1 MSRRARI
8 VRNAAIGL
16 AVSVV
21 TVIGAALLIVHT
33 SRFQEWA
40 RQKIVAAIAEATG
53 GKTEIGSL
61 VLDAAHLHA
70 RITNLV
76 IHGSEPSG
84 TAPFVRVA
92 QIDLTARLFSG
103 GRILAISYL
112 GVQQPEVNVLV
123 SPDGSTNIPTPK
135 PSAPSKS
142 TPLETIVDLAIG
154 HFELAQG
161 HLALNDRKQ
170 PLDITA
176 NNLRAQLWYRVL
188 QGDYTGRLS
197 LDPVYVVSGRNTP
210 VTYRLIMPLA
220 LARNRIRIDG
230 TTIATASSRLSVNG
244 SLENLRQPEFS
255 GRVDGWLTLADL
267 DHTLGLRL
275 DASARGLPD
284 VLQLDVNG
292 SASSQQI
299 RVASLALAW
308 GRTQLQASGNLKGGG
323 SSLQFHGS
331 VDLAEFARL
340 ARLNVQPRGSLLLN
354 GDASLDAANSYRI
367 SGHVATRDL
376 ALRQGPLRIPSAAI
390 SADVLAE
397 PASLKLNALHVAAF
411 GGEFSGSA
419 TLQDFARYHLAGGLR
434 NFDIQ
439 GLAQLAGEKLPYSG
453 TLSGPVQATGDL
465 HVAGTRSI
473 EAQATLA
480 IAPGARGIPLRGRLE
495 GVYQGASEN
504 LRIEN
509 STLALPHTS
518 VTLAGSTDHG
528 LRVAL
533 VTTDLHDLLAAAPG
547 AGPSPVTLAGGQAGF
562 TGTVTGS
569 LGAPRIAGQL
579 SATHFQVEGRQ
590 FTSAAADVAASP
602 SGLSVTNGSLARGAM
617 SAAFSGSVGMHAWKP
632 GPQEPLAVDLNLQN
646 GDVAD
651 LLAMAGQP
659 PAGYS
664 GAVTATAHV
673 TGTVGDPTGSVALH
687 AAQGALAGEPFD
699 HLDAQI
705 GLTDRLATIQQAS
718 LVAGNARVDLTG
730 SFLHPRDSFT
740 EGSLQASLRTS
751 QVDLAKLPRL
761 PDTSGQ
767 LQLTAAVA
775 GSLGPVPGDPAQ
787 TEFLVGSV
795 QADASVRALRYQG
808 QPYGDFQTTVQTA
821 GQTATTNLT
830 SNFAGSNVRVHAATQ
845 LVRGYPTTADAQIA
859 GLPVERVLAIAGY
872 GEIPVR
878 GKLSA
883 TAQVRGDLA
892 HPLAHPLAS
901 PEGSATLDLTDAT
914 VEGQPL
920 DRVQA
925 QATSTAQTLELT
937 RFEAVSGPSH
947 IALTAHFDHPAGQ
960 FDSGTLQ
967 FHVENGHLDL
977 ARLRGVQ
984 NARPG
989 LAGTVEIAA
998 DGSAVASPGAQP
1010 FRLTD
1015 VNANISAAHVA
1026 AQGKNLGGFTLA
1038 AHTASA
1044 NRLDFTLNSD
1054 LAGAT
1059 IQAHGTG
1066 QLGADYP
1073 VNAELSFTN
1082 VKWSNLE
1089 SLLGTPSDGPPAF
1102 EITAEGKASVNGP
1115 LLRTAALQGSL
1126 DVSRLELQT
1135 VPQPRAVHSI
1145 TIQNQGPI
1153 EARLER
1159 GTMTLTGFHLTG
1171 PQTEIRGSGSASLQ
1185 GGSLNLSVNAGVDLA
1200 ILQNFSRDIDSSGKI
1215 TLAAAVRGTVSDPL
1229 ATGSLQLQNA
1239 SINYAAIPNGLSNAN
1254 GTIALQGNRASIQNL
1269 TAESGGGKVVLSGFA
1284 TYGGQP
1290 RFALRAGATN
1300 VRVLVQEGVTVAGNA
1315 DLRIAGVLDNSTAT
1329 GTVTLTQLNYSPQSD
1344 LGSIL
1349 TRAAPD
1355 VESTAVPN
1363 PLLDHMKLDIRV
1375 RTSVGMLVRSSLAE
1389 NLQTD
1394 ADLRVGG
1401 SASQPTIVGRVNL
1414 EEGHLLFFGNT
1425 YTVNSGSISFAN
1437 PVRIEPILNLSLQ
1450 TQTKGVNVV
1459 LNVTGPIDNMK
1470 LTYTSDPPL
1479 QFQEIAA
1486 LLSTGSVPTSDPT
1499 LLANQP
1505 AQPAQT
1511 FGQSGESAI
1520 LGQAVA
1526 NPVASSLQRVFGVS
1540 QLTIDPAFTG
1550 ASALPTAQ
1558 VTLQQ
1563 RVSTNLT
1570 FTYTSALDDPNSTLI
1585 AAEWALSPRW
1595 SAKALRDQNGIV
1607 SVILLYKRQFR

>member
-1 MSRRARI
+1 MSRAARI
-8 VRNAAIGL
+8 VRNTAIGVAL
-16 AVSVV
+16 VV
-21 TVIGAALLIVHT
+21 VAVIGAALLIVHT
-33 SRFQEWA
+33 SRFQDWA
-40 RQKIVAAIAEATG
+40 RQRIVAAVAEATG

-70 RITNLV
+70 RIANLV

-84 TAPFVRVA
+84 TAPFVRIA
-92 QIDLTARLFSG
+92 QIDLTARLFSE

-123 SPDGSTNIPTPK
+123 YPDGSTNMPTPK
-135 PSAPSKS
+135 PSAPSKT

-161 HLALNDRKQ
+161 NLTLNDHKQ

-188 QGDYTGRLS
+188 QADYTGRLS
-197 LDPVYVVSGRNTP
+197 MEPVYVVSGRNTP
-210 VTYRLIMPLA
+210 VTYRITMPLA
-220 LARNRIRIDG
+220 LARNRIGIDG

-255 GRVDGWLTLADL
+255 GRVDGWVTLADL
-267 DHTLGLRL
+267 DHTLGLNL

-284 VLQLDVNG
+284 VLQLNVNA
-292 SASSQQI
+292 SASAQQI
-299 RVASLALAW
+299 RVASLALDW
-308 GRTQLQASGNLKGGG
+308 GRSQLQAGGNLKGGG
-323 SSLQFHGS
+323 GSLQFQGS

-340 ARLNVQPRGSLLLN
+340 ARLTIQPQGSLLLN
-354 GDASLDAANSYRI
+354 GDASLNAANSYRI
-367 SGHVATRDL
+367 SGHMATRDL
-376 ALRQGPLRIPSAAI
+376 ALRQGSLRVPSAAI
-390 SADVLAE
+390 STDVLAE
-397 PASLKLNALHVAAF
+397 PASLKLNELHVAAF

-419 TLQDFARYHLAGGLR
+419 TLQDFAHYHLAGGLR

-439 GLAQLAGEKLPYSG
+439 GLAQLAGERLPYSG

-465 HVAGTRSI
+465 HVPGTRSI
-473 EAQATLA
+473 EAQANLA
-480 IAPGARGIPLRGRLE
+480 ISPGTRGIPLRGRLE
-495 GVYQGASEN
+495 GVYQGASDN

-509 STLALPHTS
+509 STLELPHTR
-518 VTLAGSTDHG
+518 VALAGSTDHG
-528 LRVAL
+528 LRIAL

-547 AGPSPVTLAGGQAGF
+547 AGPSPVALASGQAGF

-569 LGAPRIAGQL
+569 LHVPRIAGQV
-579 SATHFQVEGRQ
+579 SATHFQVEGRP

-602 SGLSVTNGSLARGAM
+602 SGLSVANGTLARGAM

-632 GPQEPLAVDLNLQN
+632 GPHEPLAVDLSLQN

-664 GAVTATAHV
+664 GAVTAAAHV
-673 TGTVGDPTGSVALH
+673 TGTVGDPAGSVALH
-687 AAQGALAGEPFD
+687 AAQGTLAGEPFD
-699 HLDAQI
+699 RLDAQI

-730 SFLHPRDSFT
+730 RFQHPRDSFT
-740 EGSLQASLRTS
+740 EGSLQASLRTN

-761 PDTSGQ
+761 PETSGQ

-787 TEFLVGSV
+787 TEFLVSSV
-795 QADASVRALRYQG
+795 QADASVRTLRYQG
-808 QPYGDFQTTVQTA
+808 QPYGDFQTTIQTS

-830 SNFAGSNVRVHAATQ
+830 SNFAGSNVRVRAATQ
-845 LVRGYPTTADAQIA
+845 LVPGYPTTAEAQVA
-859 GLPVERVLAIAGY
+859 GLPVERVLAIAGH
-872 GEIPVR
+872 GDIPVS

-883 TAQVRGDLA
+883 TAQMRGT
-892 HPLAHPLAS
+892 LAHPLAS
-901 PEGSATLDLTDAT
+901 PEGSATLDLTGAT
-914 VEGQPL
+914 VDGQPL
-920 DRVQA
+920 DRLQA
-925 QATSTAQTLELT
+925 QATSTAQTLDLT

-947 IALTAHFDHPAGQ
+947 IALTARFDHPAGQ
-960 FDSGTLQ
+960 FDAGTLQ
-967 FHVENGHLDL
+967 FHIENGHLDL
-977 ARLRGVQ
+977 ARLRSVQ

-998 DGSAVASPGAQP
+998 DGSAVASPGAPP
-1010 FRLTD
+1010 FRLTN

-1038 AHTASA
+1038 AHTAAA
-1044 NRLDFTLNSD
+1044 NRVDFILNSD

-1066 QLGADYP
+1066 QLGANYP

-1089 SLLGTPSDGPPAF
+1089 NLLESPSDGPPDF

-1115 LLRTAALQGSL
+1115 LLQTASLQGSL

-1135 VPQPRAVHSI
+1135 VAQPHAVRSI

-1153 EARLER
+1153 EARLDR
-1159 GTMTLTGFHLTG
+1159 GTVTLTGFHLTG
-1171 PQTEIRGSGSASLQ
+1171 PQTDVRASGSAALH

-1215 TLAAAVRGTVSDPL
+1215 TLAAAVRGTVSNPL

-1284 TYGGQP
+1284 MFGSQP
-1290 RFALRAGATN
+1290 RFALRAAATN
-1300 VRVLVQEGVTVAGNA
+1300 VRVLVQEGVTIAGNA
-1315 DLRIAGVLDNSTAT
+1315 DLRIAGVPDDSTAT
-1329 GTVTLTQLNYSPQSD
+1329 GAVTLTQLNYSPQSD

-1355 VESTAVPN
+1355 VESTSVPN

-1401 SASQPTIVGRVNL
+1401 SASQPTILGRVNL

-1425 YTVNSGSISFAN
+1425 YTVNSGSIAFAN

-1450 TQTKGVNVV
+1450 TQTKGVTVV

-1511 FGQSGESAI
+1511 FEQSGESAI

-1526 NPVASSLQRVFGVS
+1526 NPVANRLQRVFGVS

-1563 RVSTNLT
+1563 RVSTNIT

-1585 AAEWALSPRW
+1585 AAEWALNPRW
-1595 SAKALRDQNGIV
+1595 SARALRDQNGIV
-1607 SVILLYKRQFR
+1607 SVNLLYKRQFR